1 MYEEKFWETL
11 CKVTMFIPLQAQLEE
26 LSKDAYK
33 CITYHHHD
41 YEMYNGQPRPIN
53 CSTLQESIIP
63 GHKPTETDGK
73 DLLNCIYSPCFNQN
87 CL

>member
-1 MYEEKFWETL
+1 MRKNSGKHCE
-11 CKVTMFIPLQAQLEE
+11 VTIFIPLQAQLEE

-33 CITYHHHD
+33 CITYHRHD

-53 CSTLQESIIP
+53 CSTLQQSEP
-63 GHKPTETDGK
+63 DGE
-73 DLLNCIYSPCFNQN
+73 DLLNCIYFPCFNQN